1 MKNAVIY
8 ARYSSDRQN
17 EMSITGQIAECRKFA
32 EEHDLIILQEYIDRA
47 LTATSD
53 KRPSFLRM
61 IDDSNDGYF
70 DTILVYQLDRFARNK
85 NDSGYYKKILADNG
99 VKVVSAKEHISEDSS
114 GVITEGL
121 IEVFAEYFSRQL
133 SEKVTRG
140 MYLRAEQCKYNGGTM
155 TFGYAVDPEGY
166 YILDEIKAP
175 IVKEMFERIAQGET
189 AISICRDLNE
199 RGIRSTKGNVF
210 TKNSLQNILRNERYK
225 GIYIFGH
232 ERIPDGIPR
241 IIDDD
246 LFDEVQEQLGKK
258 VVSRR
263 PAIEDYILT
272 GKLFC
277 GYCKEAIIGT
287 SGTSQTGRSYRYYM
301 CKNAPDKCNKKNVK
315 KEYIEKTVL
324 KICFQSL
331 TDNIIDEV
339 VQKTIEQNERNQ
351 ESPELIRLRS
361 ELKNTQNKIEKLVT
375 EIENG
380 TSSSTIAN
388 RLAKREDEL
397 ESIKK
402 QLQKETLKQKHLDPA
417 DVRSFLRLLRRGRTD
432 NITYQK
438 MLIHIFVDRIYLY
451 DDHLVIYLKG
461 TDKRITISD
470 HEAGIVEESLTDK
483 GSENEEC
490 GPPTKE
496 CSFNRILHSYFL
508 FLQTVLIKQKIQ

>member
-199 RGIRSTKGNVF
+199 RGICSTKGNEF

-287 SGTSQTGRSYRYYM
+287 
-301 CKNAPDKCNKKNVK
+301 
-315 KEYIEKTVL
+315 
-324 KICFQSL
+324 
-331 TDNIIDEV
+331 
-339 VQKTIEQNERNQ
+339 
-351 ESPELIRLRS
+351 
-361 ELKNTQNKIEKLVT
+361 
-375 EIENG
+375 
-380 TSSSTIAN
+380 
-388 RLAKREDEL
+388 
-397 ESIKK
+397 
-402 QLQKETLKQKHLDPA
+402 
-417 DVRSFLRLLRRGRTD
+417 
-432 NITYQK
+432 
-438 MLIHIFVDRIYLY
+438 
-451 DDHLVIYLKG
+451 
-461 TDKRITISD
+461 
-470 HEAGIVEESLTDK
+470 
-483 GSENEEC
+483 
-490 GPPTKE
+490 
-496 CSFNRILHSYFL
+496 
-508 FLQTVLIKQKIQ
+508 